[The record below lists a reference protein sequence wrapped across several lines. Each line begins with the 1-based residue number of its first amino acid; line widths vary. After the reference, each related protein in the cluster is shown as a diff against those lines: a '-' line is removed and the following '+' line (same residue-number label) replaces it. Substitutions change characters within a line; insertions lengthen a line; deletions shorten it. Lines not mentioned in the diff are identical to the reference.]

1 MQKIN
6 QPLCHLQA
14 INLNMMNKVIEVLIE
29 ALEIENRE
37 VQLTDNFKEYPE
49 WDSLSRLSLI
59 ALMDENFDIQIDD
72 DTFKKINS
80 VEMLIK
86 EVESRIQ

>member
-1 MQKIN
+1 
-6 QPLCHLQA
+6 
-14 INLNMMNKVIEVLIE
+14 MNKVIEVLIE

-37 VQLTDNFKEYPE
+37 VQLTDNFKDYPE

-72 DTFKKINS
+72 ETFKKITT